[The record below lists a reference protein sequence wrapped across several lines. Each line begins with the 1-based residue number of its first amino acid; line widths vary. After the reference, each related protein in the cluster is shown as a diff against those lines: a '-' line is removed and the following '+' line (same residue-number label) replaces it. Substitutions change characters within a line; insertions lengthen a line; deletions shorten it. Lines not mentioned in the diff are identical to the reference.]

1 MCGFSKGLGCCN
13 AYIAELWGVF
23 ESLKI
28 ICSRGIQKLELHV
41 DSSVVVSTIT
51 STKGGSATAW
61 SLLQNIRK
69 LLSLNWEVRIQHSYE
84 KQMFVQM
91 HWEIW
96 LVRGFFL
103 GFI

>member
-13 AYIAELWGVF
+13 AYIVELCGVF
-23 ESLKI
+23 EGLKI

-69 LLSLNWEVRIQHSYE
+69 LLSLNWEVRLQHSYE
-84 KQMFVQM
+84 KQMFVQ
-91 HWEIW
+91 
-96 LVRGFFL
+96 
-103 GFI
+103 